1 MSWRELIGPLEVI
14 PAESGLRDWYAKVF
28 AQAAEQGSFALAV
41 YGGRVAA
48 TPGLAF
54 LAGYQAAL
62 RKLWPMAPVG
72 LGALCATENRKLR
85 PADMTTRASG
95 VISGRKDFVT
105 AGASASWLLVTA
117 REEQEGEPSRLGLFA
132 VQADST
138 GVSLEPGDPISLLP
152 DIPHARLRLEYAA
165 GERLAG
171 DGWADYVKPF
181 RTLEDIYVLAAMAA
195 WLYGLG
201 VQHHWP
207 PALVLRLLAVL
218 AGTAELD
225 RQSTNDPA
233 THLILGAL
241 GEQFQAL
248 QPELDRALRTTGS
261 PWAESWMRDKAVLQL
276 ARQAQAR
283 RLQKAIDLVLLFD
296 GDAAAQDQ
304 LLASGTPRVKADL

>member
-1 MSWRELIGPLEVI
+1 MVGGLSLRGEKRLQYHLRLWPAERGDNEGMLTSWRELIGPLEVI

-117 REEQEGEPSRLGLFA
+117 REEQEGEPIRLGLFA

-207 PALVLRLLAVL
+207 PARWCCACWLCWLVR
-218 AGTAELD
+218 
-225 RQSTNDPA
+225 R
-233 THLILGAL
+233 
-241 GEQFQAL
+241 
-248 QPELDRALRTTGS
+248 
-261 PWAESWMRDKAVLQL
+261 SWIVN
-276 ARQAQAR
+276 R
-283 RLQKAIDLVLLFD
+283 RMI
-296 GDAAAQDQ
+296 
-304 LLASGTPRVKADL
+304 PPPI